1 MPFEHTSPDDDLPL
15 QRFDTPSH
23 DYFADVQTIG
33 SQDKDSD
40 AASNVHTLSS
50 ASELSDYTSYF
61 DDPNLDPTRTADFDD
76 DSPYPEVRS
85 AVANT
90 DDPTIPVLTLRTWVL
105 GVALSVLISGV
116 NQFLF
121 FRYPSVPIVSVAAQ
135 LISYPLGML
144 WALYMPRKQLFGVSL
159 NPGPFS
165 IKEHVL
171 ITIMAGVGSQS
182 AYATDIIAVQRV
194 YYNQRYGF
202 SYQWFLVV
210 STQLI
215 GFSAGG
221 IARRFLV
228 TPPSMIWPST
238 LVTCAL
244 FNTLH
249 SQQYAGTGRL
259 GGMSRERFFLYAFTA
274 SYLWYFFPGY
284 LFQGLSY
291 FSWVT
296 WIWPENAGKSGYLG
310 YRLCDSAW
318 LGSYCAAVWAWLG
331 WAAANILFGFIV
343 FYSYSSLYGQFTN
356 TWHSLYMPIQARGV
370 FDNTLHPY
378 NVTRILTPE
387 TTLDVEPFN
396 HIAHYTYRRALLC
409 HMDYRLLRSQVTC
422 PHFLQ
427 GITMKFQMLATLVH
441 TFLHFRKQI
450 IHQSRRSLREEPDI
464 HARLMSLYPQ
474 VPDWW
479 YLVLFLAMFVLGVI
493 SIELWHTQMPVW
505 AFVIALLIAFSYV
518 IPCGMIQAITNQQVG
533 LNVVTELVIGY
544 ALPGR
549 PIATMLFKTF
559 GYITMTQ
566 ALTFTADFKLG
577 HYMKI
582 PPRIMFWC
590 QIICTIIAGTTQLLV
605 QAWMFDHVPDMCS
618 DSQKDGFVCPSTQVF
633 ATASIIW
640 GVVGPKLQFS
650 AGHLYRSLLYFFVIG
665 AIAPLIPWLLM
676 KKWPNSFLRYI
687 NFPVIF
693 NGTNLIPPA
702 TALNFIPWA
711 LVGFIFQFFVRRR
724 YFAWWAKYNYVL
736 SAALDAGL
744 ALSVITIFFALQY
757 PLDGTIGANTVQNW
771 WGNRV
776 FQTNYDGRGIPV
788 RQLAEGETFG

>member
-1 MPFEHTSPDDDLPL
+1 MPFEHTSPSQDHPL
-15 QRFDTPSH
+15 RRLDTPSRE
-23 DYFADVQTIG
+23 YFDDAQTIG
-33 SQDKDSD
+33 SKDSESD
-40 AASNVHTLSS
+40 VHVHTFTS
-50 ASELSDYTSYF
+50 ASGISEYTSIF
-61 DDPNLDPTRTADFDD
+61 DDPNLDSNPTSSEFDE

-90 DDPTIPVLTLRTWVL
+90 DDSSIPVMTLRTWVL
-105 GVALSVLISGV
+105 GITCSVIIPGV

-121 FRYPSVPIVSVAAQ
+121 FRYPSVPIMGLVVQ
-135 LISYPLGML
+135 LISYPLGSL
-144 WALYMPRKQLFGVSL
+144 WASHMPRKRMFGISL

-171 ITIMAGVGSQS
+171 ITIMASVGSQS

-194 YYNQRYGF
+194 YYNQHYGF
-202 SYQWFLVV
+202 TYQWFLVV

-228 TPPSMIWPST
+228 APPSMIWPTT
-238 LVTCAL
+238 LVSCAL

-249 SQQYAGTGRL
+249 SQQYAGFGRL
-259 GGMSRERFFLYAFTA
+259 GGMTRERFFLYAFTA

-284 LFQGLSY
+284 LFQALSY

-296 WIWPENAGKSGYLG
+296 WIWPDNAVIAQLFGYTHGMGMSILTFDWSQIA
-310 YRLCDSAW
+310 YI
-318 LGSYCAAVWAWLG
+318 GSPLATPW

-343 FYSYSSLYGQFTN
+343 FYWIITPILYFTN
-356 TWHSLYMPIQARGV
+356 TWYSLYMPIQSRQV
-370 FDNTLHPY
+370 FDNMKQPY

-387 TTLDVEPFN
+387 VTLDME
-396 HIAHYTYRRALLC
+396 AYRSYSPLYMSTSFAVSYGL
-409 HMDYRLLRSQVTC
+409 SFAT
-422 PHFLQ
+422 
-427 GITMKFQMLATLVH
+427 ITATLVH

-450 IHQSRRSLREEPDI
+450 IQQSRRSLREAPDV

-479 YLVLFLAMFVLGVI
+479 YLLLFVVMFTLGVL

-505 AFVIALLIAFSYV
+505 AFVIALLIAFTYV

-533 LNVVTELVIGY
+533 LNVITELIIGY
-544 ALPGR
+544 MLPGR
-549 PIATMLFKTF
+549 PVATMLFKTF

-566 ALTFTADFKLG
+566 ALTFTADNKLG

-582 PPRIMFWC
+582 PPRTMFWC
-590 QIICTIIAGTTQLLV
+590 QIVCTVIAGTTQLLV
-605 QAWMFDHVPDMCS
+605 QSWMFGHIPDICS
-618 DSQKDGFVCPSTQVF
+618 TSQKDGFICPNTQVF
-633 ATASIIW
+633 ATASVIW
-640 GVVGPKLQFS
+640 GVVGPQRLFSFGQLYNTLVFLCRGGYSTFDSLVADEEVAEQFF
-650 AGHLYRSLLYFFVIG
+650 AIYQFVRSICVSVEGVLSIRSPCMLL
-665 AIAPLIPWLLM
+665 
-676 KKWPNSFLRYI
+676 S
-687 NFPVIF
+687 PVIF

-711 LVGFIFQFFVRRR
+711 LVGFAFQFFIRRR

-744 ALSVITIFFALQY
+744 ALSVITIFFTYVPAL
-757 PLDGTIGANTVQNW
+757 LFESSRLT
-771 WGNRV
+771 
-776 FQTNYDGRGIPV
+776 
-788 RQLAEGETFG
+788 